1 MLPAAALATGGTA
14 AVLLAANGANAVLS
28 VYYTAAPLSLWGLLV
43 FSVAGLLVM
52 CAALV
57 ACLAWRHA
65 DWRAFAIADAPEQ
78 RALLRRHRGRL
89 TLGQTMVLVSLANW
103 FAAVTQWYATPP
115 DRTPP
120 NCGFVLHGHTHV
132 PRDETD
138 ARGVRWLNPG
148 CITRPNRG
156 APPSFAWLVVEPNQ
170 APTWKLELI

>member
-1 MLPAAALATGGTA
+1 MQIQRHC
-14 AVLLAANGANAVLS
+14 VIFDS
-28 VYYTAAPLSLWGLLV
+28 FFEYTFHSSIFIGSFLVGLLV

-89 TLGQTMVLVSLANW
+89 TLGQTMALVSLANW
-103 FAAVTQWYATPP
+103 FTAVTQWYATPP

-120 NCGFVLHGHTHV
+120 LIQSVFNALVTI
-132 PRDETD
+132 
-138 ARGVRWLNPG
+138 AA
-148 CITRPNRG
+148 
-156 APPSFAWLVVEPNQ
+156 APASRL
-170 APTWKLELI
+170 